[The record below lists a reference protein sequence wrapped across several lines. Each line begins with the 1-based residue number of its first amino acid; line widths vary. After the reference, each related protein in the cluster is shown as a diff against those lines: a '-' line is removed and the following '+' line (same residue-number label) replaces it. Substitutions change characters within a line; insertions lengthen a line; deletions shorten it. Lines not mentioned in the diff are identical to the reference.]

1 MIGYCPL
8 DEDPIER
15 PRPSREVS
23 VSVPVQEKRKNSSQ
37 SRKKRF
43 AIDFRV
49 FIFRGQGIP
58 LDAKWCSP
66 VTRISC
72 VSIQAIIIART

>member
-23 VSVPVQEKRKNSSQ
+23 VPVQEKPKISTGRGEDTECNYVVLFFIAGVFALAIMDTLP
-37 SRKKRF
+37 SRK
-43 AIDFRV
+43 
-49 FIFRGQGIP
+49 
-58 LDAKWCSP
+58 
-66 VTRISC
+66 
-72 VSIQAIIIART
+72 

>member
-23 VSVPVQEKRKNSSQ
+23 VSVPVQERVKNSTGRGEDTECNYVVLFFIAGVIALAIMDTLPS
-37 SRKKRF
+37 KK
-43 AIDFRV
+43 
-49 FIFRGQGIP
+49 
-58 LDAKWCSP
+58 
-66 VTRISC
+66 
-72 VSIQAIIIART
+72 

>member
-23 VSVPVQEKRKNSSQ
+23 VPVQENRKNSTGREEDTECNYVVMFL
-37 SRKKRF
+37 SRVLLPSR
-43 AIDFRV
+43 
-49 FIFRGQGIP
+49 
-58 LDAKWCSP
+58 
-66 VTRISC
+66 
-72 VSIQAIIIART
+72 

>member
-23 VSVPVQEKRKNSSQ
+23 VPVQEKLKILLVEEKIRSVIMLFCSLL
-37 SRKKRF
+37 
-43 AIDFRV
+43 RV
-49 FIFRGQGIP
+49 
-58 LDAKWCSP
+58 LSP
-66 VTRISC
+66 
-72 VSIQAIIIART
+72 

>member
-23 VSVPVQEKRKNSSQ
+23 VSVPVQERVKNSTGRGEDTECNYVVLFFIAGVIALAIMDTIP
-37 SRKKRF
+37 SRK
-43 AIDFRV
+43 
-49 FIFRGQGIP
+49 
-58 LDAKWCSP
+58 
-66 VTRISC
+66 
-72 VSIQAIIIART
+72 

>member
-23 VSVPVQEKRKNSSQ
+23 VQVQEKLKNSTGRGEDTECNYVVLFFIAGVIALAIMDTIP
-37 SRKKRF
+37 SRK
-43 AIDFRV
+43 
-49 FIFRGQGIP
+49 
-58 LDAKWCSP
+58 
-66 VTRISC
+66 
-72 VSIQAIIIART
+72 

>member
-23 VSVPVQEKRKNSSQ
+23 VPIQEKRKPSTRGGDTECNYVVLFFIAGVIALAIMDTLP
-37 SRKKRF
+37 SRK
-43 AIDFRV
+43 
-49 FIFRGQGIP
+49 
-58 LDAKWCSP
+58 
-66 VTRISC
+66 
-72 VSIQAIIIART
+72 

>member
-23 VSVPVQEKRKNSSQ
+23 VSVPVQEKVKNSTGRGEDTECNYVVLFFIAGVIALAIMDTLPV
-37 SRKKRF
+37 RK
-43 AIDFRV
+43 
-49 FIFRGQGIP
+49 
-58 LDAKWCSP
+58 
-66 VTRISC
+66 
-72 VSIQAIIIART
+72 

>member
-23 VSVPVQEKRKNSSQ
+23 VSVPVQERVKNSTGRGEDTECNYVVLFFIEGVIALAIMDTLPS
-37 SRKKRF
+37 KK
-43 AIDFRV
+43 
-49 FIFRGQGIP
+49 
-58 LDAKWCSP
+58 
-66 VTRISC
+66 
-72 VSIQAIIIART
+72 

>member
-23 VSVPVQEKRKNSSQ
+23 VPVQVKGKNSTGRGEDTECNYVVLFFIAGVIALAIMDTLP
-37 SRKKRF
+37 SRK
-43 AIDFRV
+43 
-49 FIFRGQGIP
+49 
-58 LDAKWCSP
+58 
-66 VTRISC
+66 
-72 VSIQAIIIART
+72 

>member
-23 VSVPVQEKRKNSSQ
+23 VPVQEKGKISTGRGEDTECNYVVLFFIAGVIALAIMDSLPRK
-37 SRKKRF
+37 
-43 AIDFRV
+43 
-49 FIFRGQGIP
+49 
-58 LDAKWCSP
+58 
-66 VTRISC
+66 
-72 VSIQAIIIART
+72 

>member
-23 VSVPVQEKRKNSSQ
+23 VPVQEKQKISTGRGEDTECNYVVLFFIAGVIALAIMDSLPRK
-37 SRKKRF
+37 
-43 AIDFRV
+43 
-49 FIFRGQGIP
+49 
-58 LDAKWCSP
+58 
-66 VTRISC
+66 
-72 VSIQAIIIART
+72 

>member
-23 VSVPVQEKRKNSSQ
+23 VPIQEKRKPSTRGEDTECNYVVLFFIAGVITLAIMDTFL
-37 SRKKRF
+37 RK
-43 AIDFRV
+43 
-49 FIFRGQGIP
+49 
-58 LDAKWCSP
+58 
-66 VTRISC
+66 
-72 VSIQAIIIART
+72 

>member
-23 VSVPVQEKRKNSSQ
+23 VPVQEKSKISTGRGEDTECNYVVLFFIAGVIALAIMDTLP
-37 SRKKRF
+37 SRK
-43 AIDFRV
+43 
-49 FIFRGQGIP
+49 
-58 LDAKWCSP
+58 
-66 VTRISC
+66 
-72 VSIQAIIIART
+72 

>member
-23 VSVPVQEKRKNSSQ
+23 VSVPVKEKVKNSTGRGEDTECNYVVLFFIAGVIALAIMDTLP
-37 SRKKRF
+37 SRK
-43 AIDFRV
+43 
-49 FIFRGQGIP
+49 
-58 LDAKWCSP
+58 
-66 VTRISC
+66 
-72 VSIQAIIIART
+72 

>member
-23 VSVPVQEKRKNSSQ
+23 VPVQEKGKNSTGRGEDTECNYVVLFFIAGVIALAIMDSLP
-37 SRKKRF
+37 RK
-43 AIDFRV
+43 
-49 FIFRGQGIP
+49 
-58 LDAKWCSP
+58 
-66 VTRISC
+66 
-72 VSIQAIIIART
+72 

>member
-23 VSVPVQEKRKNSSQ
+23 VSVPVQEKRKNSTGRGEDTECNYVVLFFIAGVIALAIMDSLP
-37 SRKKRF
+37 RK
-43 AIDFRV
+43 
-49 FIFRGQGIP
+49 
-58 LDAKWCSP
+58 
-66 VTRISC
+66 
-72 VSIQAIIIART
+72 

>member
-23 VSVPVQEKRKNSSQ
+23 VPVQEKGNNSTGRGEDTECNYVVLFFIAGVIALAIMDTLP
-37 SRKKRF
+37 SRK
-43 AIDFRV
+43 
-49 FIFRGQGIP
+49 
-58 LDAKWCSP
+58 
-66 VTRISC
+66 
-72 VSIQAIIIART
+72 

>member
-23 VSVPVQEKRKNSSQ
+23 VPVQEKRKNSTGRGEDTECNYVVLFFIAGVIALAIMDTLQ
-37 SRKKRF
+37 SRK
-43 AIDFRV
+43 
-49 FIFRGQGIP
+49 
-58 LDAKWCSP
+58 
-66 VTRISC
+66 
-72 VSIQAIIIART
+72 

>member
-23 VSVPVQEKRKNSSQ
+23 VPVQEKRKNSTGRGEDTESNYVVMFFIAGVIALAIMDTTP
-37 SRKKRF
+37 SRK
-43 AIDFRV
+43 
-49 FIFRGQGIP
+49 
-58 LDAKWCSP
+58 
-66 VTRISC
+66 
-72 VSIQAIIIART
+72 

>member
-23 VSVPVQEKRKNSSQ
+23 VSVPVQEKVKNSTGRGEDTECNYVVLFFIAGVIALAIMDSLP
-37 SRKKRF
+37 RK
-43 AIDFRV
+43 
-49 FIFRGQGIP
+49 
-58 LDAKWCSP
+58 
-66 VTRISC
+66 
-72 VSIQAIIIART
+72 

>member
-23 VSVPVQEKRKNSSQ
+23 VPVQEKRINSTGRGEDTECNYVVLFFIAGVIALAIMDTLP
-37 SRKKRF
+37 SRK
-43 AIDFRV
+43 
-49 FIFRGQGIP
+49 
-58 LDAKWCSP
+58 
-66 VTRISC
+66 
-72 VSIQAIIIART
+72 